1 MKFSSIHLVGVLLLV
16 SFMGCKKP
24 VNVLVVLG
32 GHSFDTTEFFD
43 LFNSLE
49 GINMDSVYYP
59 DAMEVLRSGESDAY
73 DVLVFYDY
81 MTDLPEA
88 DSTVFL
94 NLISAGKPLL
104 FLHHAL
110 CSFQLWDGY
119 MEILGGKYVMAG
131 PGIDPGDVSD
141 YKHDI
146 DMEIE
151 VVDSR
156 HPVTLGMKDFTIHD
170 EAYSNIT
177 LTSDITPLLKTD
189 HPDCSPTLG
198 WTRTQGQS
206 TVVYLML
213 GHNKL
218 AYKNPS
224 FAQLLE
230 QSIFWLAKQ

>member
-1 MKFSSIHLVGVLLLV
+1 MKFSIIRLAGVLLLV
-16 SFMGCKKP
+16 SFMGCKKS
-24 VNVLVVLG
+24 VTVLVVLG

-59 DAMEVLRSGESDAY
+59 DAMELMRNGKTDAY
-73 DVLVFYDY
+73 DILVFYDY
-81 MTDLPEA
+81 MPDFAGL
-88 DSTVFL
+88 DSLVFL
-94 NLISAGKPLL
+94 NLTAEGKPLL

-110 CSFQLWDGY
+110 CSFQQWDGY
-119 MEILGGKYVMAG
+119 MEMLGGKYVMAG

-177 LTSDITPLLKTD
+177 LTSDITPLLRTD

-198 WTRTQGQS
+198 WTRTQDQS
-206 TVVYLML
+206 TIVYLML
-213 GHNKL
+213 GHDRM
-218 AYKNPS
+218 AYQNPF

-230 QSIFWLAKQ
+230 QSIFWMANR